1 MVLPKVS
8 IIVPVYNTERYLE
21 RCISSLKKQTLQ
33 DIEIILVD
41 DGSKAE
47 CAALCDQFAKEDARI
62 KVFHK
67 QNGGLGFARNSGLDL
82 ATGEF
87 VGFVDSDDYID
98 PAMYRDL
105 YDAAS
110 RHNADLAV
118 SGICFVGGN
127 MFGKEDEYIKK
138 NVFNALT
145 IFEGNE
151 LKQLLLG
158 VVGALPHEPD
168 DSRYGAS
175 VCKNLFR
182 RSMLEEHALRFLSER
197 KILSEDTLFMVDVIK
212 CAKRAVGVPEAYYCY
227 CRNGGSLSKSY
238 NSQRFEKSMVFLKEL
253 ERRIGDALCEDEYR
267 PYLDRLT
274 QGFGRVL
281 CSQEIMHARE
291 KKIGFSALRKRLNE
305 ICTREEIATVL
316 KTYPYHKLPL
326 KQAVFAFTMKHRL
339 FLLQKWIVI
348 LRDR

>member
-1 MVLPKVS
+1 MAIPKVS
-8 IIVPVYNTERYLE
+8 IIVPVYNTEIYLD

-33 DIEIILVD
+33 DIEIILID

-47 CAALCDQFAKEDARI
+47 CAALCDKFAAEDPRI

-82 ATGEF
+82 ASGEY
-87 VGFVDSDDYID
+87 VGFVDSDDYIE
-98 PAMYRDL
+98 PAMYHDL
-105 YDAAS
+105 YNAAS
-110 RHNADLAV
+110 KYNADLAV

-127 MFGKEDEYIKK
+127 MFGKVDEYIKK
-138 NVFNALT
+138 NVFSELT
-145 IFEGNE
+145 FFEGSGI
-151 LKQLLLG
+151 KQLLLG
-158 VVGALPHEPD
+158 VVGALPDEPD

-182 RSMLEEHALRFLSER
+182 RAVIEEHSLRFQSER
-197 KILSEDTLFMVDVIK
+197 KILSEDTLFMVDMIK
-212 CAKRAVGVPEAYYCY
+212 CTKRAVGVPEAYYCY
-227 CRNGGSLSKSY
+227 CRNGDSLSKSY

-253 ERRIGDALCEDEYR
+253 ERRIGDVVHEDEYR
-267 PYLDRLT
+267 LYLDRLT

-281 CSQEIMHARE
+281 CSQEIMHARD
-291 KKIGFSALRKRLNE
+291 KNLKFSALRKRLKE
-305 ICTREEIATVL
+305 ICTRAEIANVL

-326 KQAVFAFTMKHRL
+326 KQAVFAFTMKYRL
-339 FLLQKWIVI
+339 FLLQTWLVI

>member
-41 DGSKAE
+41 DGSKDE

-87 VGFVDSDDYID
+87 VGFVDSDDYIES
-98 PAMYRDL
+98 AMYQEL
-105 YDAAS
+105 YDTAS
-110 RHNADLAV
+110 ALNADLAV

-127 MFGKEDEYIKK
+127 MFGKDGERSKK
-138 NVFNALT
+138 NGFSTLT

-212 CAKRAVGVPEAYYCY
+212 CAKRAVGIPGAYYCY
-227 CRNGGSLSKSY
+227 CRNGDSLSKAY
-238 NSQRFEKSMVFLKEL
+238 NRERFEKSFVFLNEL
-253 ERRIGDALCEDEYR
+253 ERRISDVVSEEEYR
-267 PYLDRLT
+267 LYLDRLT

-291 KKIGFSALRKRLNE
+291 KNISFFALRKRLKE
-305 ICTREEIATVL
+305 ICTREELATVL
-316 KTYPYHKLPL
+316 KTYPLHKLPL
-326 KQAVFAFTMKHRL
+326 KQAVFAFTMKYRL
-339 FLLQKWIVI
+339 FLVQKWIVI

>member
-41 DGSKAE
+41 DGSKDE

-87 VGFVDSDDYID
+87 VGFVDSDDYIES
-98 PAMYRDL
+98 AMYQEL
-105 YDAAS
+105 YDTAS
-110 RHNADLAV
+110 TLNADLAV

-127 MFGKEDEYIKK
+127 MFGKDGERSKK
-138 NVFNALT
+138 NGFSTLT

-212 CAKRAVGVPEAYYCY
+212 CAKRAVGIPGAYYCY
-227 CRNGGSLSKSY
+227 CRNGDSLSKAY
-238 NSQRFEKSMVFLKEL
+238 NRERFEKSFVFLKEL
-253 ERRIGDALCEDEYR
+253 ERRISDVVSEEEYR
-267 PYLDRLT
+267 LYLDRLT

-291 KKIGFSALRKRLNE
+291 KNISFFALRKRLKE
-305 ICTREEIATVL
+305 ICTREELATVL
-316 KTYPYHKLPL
+316 KTYPLHKLPL
-326 KQAVFAFTMKHRL
+326 KQAVFAFTMKYRL
-339 FLLQKWIVI
+339 FLVQKWIVI